1 MVVLLL
7 LGVLCSGGALVL
19 AVEATPRGRTARR
32 AALGR
37 AARYATVETAS
48 RAAPAA
54 DRRHLLDHVV
64 PALSRVALRV
74 LPQSRPEKIQRRL
87 EAAGVATKLTVQRFL
102 ALKTVLAVLA
112 LVLSFGLDGV
122 TAKGFLLAIL
132 LVLAAL
138 LLPDYVLARRAG
150 FRSELLAA
158 DLPQAIDQIV
168 VSLEA
173 GLAFD
178 AALSYFVQ
186 RSRSA
191 FARELRVVLSEIRM
205 GESRA
210 EALKRLAERVPHPD
224 VRGFVHTLVQAEGVG
239 ISRVPLLKSQAADL
253 RHRRQLAAEEK
264 AQKAPVK
271 MLFPTLVFILP
282 VMFIVLLGPAFQ
294 QSSRLFHP

>member
-1 MVVLLL
+1 VIALLL
-7 LGVLCSGGALVL
+7 LGVLLCAIALVL
-19 AVEATPRGRTARR
+19 TVESTPRGRTARR

-37 AARYATVETAS
+37 AASYATVD
-48 RAAPAA
+48 AAPRTAPA
-54 DRRHLLDHVV
+54 PERPRLLDLVV
-64 PALSRVALRV
+64 PALSRLALRV
-74 LPQSRPEKIQRRL
+74 LPASGAEKIRRRL
-87 EAAGVATKLTVQRFL
+87 EAAGFGTRLNVQRFL

-112 LVLSFGLDGV
+112 LVLAFGLNGV
-122 TAKGFLLAIL
+122 TGKGLLLALML
-132 LVLAAL
+132 LAAAL
-138 LLPDYVLARRAG
+138 LLPDYVLLRRASA
-150 FRSELLAA
+150 RADLLAA

-178 AALSYFVQ
+178 AALSYIVH
-186 RSRSA
+186 RSHSA

-224 VRGFVHTLVQAEGVG
+224 VRSFVHTLVQAEGVG

-264 AQKAPVK
+264 AQRAPVK
-271 MLFPTLVFILP
+271 MLFPTLLFILP
-282 VMFIVLLGPAFQ
+282 VIFVVLLGPAFQ
-294 QSSRLFHP
+294 QSSRLLHP

>member
-1 MVVLLL
+1 VVALLL
-7 LGVLCSGGALVL
+7 LGFLFCGVALVL
-19 AVEATPRGRTARR
+19 AVESTPRGRTARR

-37 AARYATVETAS
+37 AARYATVETAA
-48 RAAPAA
+48 RVAPGPE
-54 DRRHLLDHVV
+54 RPRLLEHVV
-64 PALSRVALRV
+64 PALSRIALRA
-74 LPQSRPEKIQRRL
+74 LPRSRPEKITRRL
-87 EAAGVATKLTVQRFL
+87 EAAGLGTRLNVQRFL
-102 ALKTVLAVLA
+102 ALKTVLAVLV
-112 LVLSFGLDGV
+112 LVIAFGLDGV
-122 TAKGFLLAIL
+122 TGKGLLLAIML
-132 LVLAAL
+132 LAAAL
-138 LLPDYVLARRAG
+138 LLPDYVLIRRAQA
-150 FRSELLAA
+150 RAELLAA

-191 FARELRVVLSEIRM
+191 FARELRIVLSEIRM
-205 GESRA
+205 GESRP

-224 VRGFVHTLVQAEGVG
+224 VRSFVHTLVQAEGVG

-271 MLFPTLVFILP
+271 MLFPTLIFILP
-282 VMFIVLLGPAFQ
+282 VMFVVLLGPAFQ
-294 QSSRLFHP
+294 QSSRIFGP